1 MFKKEFP
8 RDREGQITEFQTYR
22 I

>member
-8 RDREGQITEFQTYR
+8 IDREGQITEFQTYR